1 MNNQKEIKRLENE
14 IESVLSDL
22 KKQFS
27 YKIVDR
33 LHQLRIKLM
42 TEKERNISRPNVF
55 QERIEIIQ

>member
-1 MNNQKEIKRLENE
+1 MTNPKEIKRLEDQ

-22 KKQFS
+22 KNKFS
-27 YKIVDR
+27 YDLVDR

-42 TEKERNISRPNVF
+42 TEKERGEHRTAVF